1 MHHRTLCGGLA
12 VVLGGLVLV
21 WPLATGADTIDL
33 KSVNLT
39 TVLSRVLERNPGL
52 DEYPYR
58 FRAADAAVVQA
69 GIRPSTEVSLEVENI
84 AGSGQWAGT
93 DGAEVTLA
101 LSQTVELGGQRDARM
116 ESARRAGEVSRLDY
130 DLARLDLL
138 GEANRR
144 YLALVAA
151 ERRVTLAEKA
161 LGLAG
166 DAEQAAQRRVAAGA
180 APSSERRRLVLS
192 RQAAERDLERS
203 RMDRRSASQR
213 LAALWGETGEQG
225 LRAAEE
231 LLPLPDLPGLEQWR
245 GRLDQAPRLRE
256 FASLTRLA
264 EARARLAQANG
275 SRDVR
280 FSVGARHDE
289 SSGDQAAVLGF
300 SMPLNLSNPNRGN
313 EALRLAEVDLL
324 ESRRSAARIE
334 LLSLVEGLYLE
345 LQQRRTE
352 VRSILEQ
359 SLPEA
364 RRLYEEVEAGY
375 RRGRYSVL
383 DLIDAAHSRLAL
395 ERRVTD
401 LAEGFHQ
408 QRNELERLTG
418 TSLAAE
424 ARAQGDSQ

>member
-21 WPLATGADTIDL
+21 WPLAAGADTVDL

-69 GIRPSTEVSLEVENI
+69 GIRPSTELSLELENV
-84 AGSGQWAGT
+84 AGTGQWTGT
-93 DGAEVTLA
+93 DGAQVTLA
-101 LSQTVELGGQRDARM
+101 LSQVVELGGQRDARLD
-116 ESARRAGEVSRLDY
+116 SARRVGELSRLDY

-144 YLALVAA
+144 YLALAAA
-151 ERRVTLAEKA
+151 ERRVALAERT
-161 LGLAG
+161 LDLAV
-166 DAEQAAQRRVAAGA
+166 DAEQAARRRAAAGA
-180 APSSERRRLVLS
+180 APSSERRRLVLA
-192 RQAAERDLERS
+192 RQAAERDLARAGSER
-203 RMDRRSASQR
+203 RAASQR
-213 LAALWGETGEQG
+213 LAALWGDTGEQG
-225 LRAAEE
+225 LRAAGD
-231 LLPLPDLPGLEQWR
+231 LLPLPELPTLAQWR
-245 GRLDQAPRLRE
+245 ERLNQAPRLRE
-256 FASLTRLA
+256 FAS
-264 EARARLAQANG
+264 RARLAQAQARLEEANG
-275 SRDVR
+275 RRDVR
-280 FSVGARHDE
+280 FSIGARHDE
-289 SSGDQAAVLGF
+289 TSGDQAAVLGF
-300 SMPLNLSNPNRGN
+300 SMPLNLSNPNRGDQ
-313 EALRLAEVDLL
+313 ARRRAEVDALQA
-324 ESRRSAARIE
+324 RRNAARIE
-334 LLSLVEGLYLE
+334 LLALVEGLYLA
-345 LQQRRTE
+345 LQQRRDE
-352 VRSILEQ
+352 IAAIRDQ

-364 RRLYEEVEAGY
+364 RRLYDEIQTGY

-383 DLIDAAHSRLAL
+383 DLIDAAEARLAL

-401 LAEGFHQ
+401 LAADFHQ